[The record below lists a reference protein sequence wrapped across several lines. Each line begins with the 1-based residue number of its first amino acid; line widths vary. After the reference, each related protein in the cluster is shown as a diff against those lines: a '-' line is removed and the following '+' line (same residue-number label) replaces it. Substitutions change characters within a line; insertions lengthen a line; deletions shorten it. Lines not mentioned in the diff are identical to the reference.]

1 MFNLNSPY
9 LSRIGL
15 ILLYSLVF
23 LPVGIGVV
31 MFFYEILIPLWYQL
45 TNDAVNLITPMPH

>member
-23 LPVGIGVV
+23 LPVAVGVV
-31 MFFYEILIPLWYQL
+31 MFFYEILIPLWHQL
-45 TNDAVNLITPMPH
+45 TNDAVNLITPMLH